1 MAVFV
6 VAGGLGMGLTV
17 ALVTGLFLVR
27 LLDRIR
33 PVVDVAHL
41 GWLHRRGGRG
51 QVRWWLVTTSAIAS
65 AISGK
70 ARSRSP
76 DSRSLSANDPAAT
89 LTSTIGGTAP

>member
-51 QVRWWLVTTSAIAS
+51 QVRWLVTTSAIAS